1 MQNQLHSHPLFTIK
15 SELLPHDER
24 VALTYQRAKLVL
36 QTHSSYYFYLS
47 LMSYVFITSLGL
59 TASDIQFCSD
69 RFWGMMNDPI
79 MSLDI
84 AMFTVLAAH
93 VGLAIGTL
101 SRHLRKRP
109 DLKPLVQRLLR
120 FETVGL
126 YLLTERGHGLD
137 AFNIETTATQT
148 QDGYILHTPR
158 EEAAK
163 YVSVYVP
170 G

>member
-1 MQNQLHSHPLFTIK
+1 
-15 SELLPHDER
+15 
-24 VALTYQRAKLVL
+24 
-36 QTHSSYYFYLS
+36 
-47 LMSYVFITSLGL
+47 
-59 TASDIQFCSD
+59 
-69 RFWGMMNDPI
+69 MNDPI

-109 DLKPLVQRLLR
+109 DLKTLVQRLLR

-126 YLLTERGHGLD
+126 YLLTERGMASTHS
-137 AFNIETTATQT
+137 TSKQTATQT
-148 QDGYILHTPR
+148 ADGYILHTPR

-163 YVSVYVP
+163 
-170 G
+170 

>member
-1 MQNQLHSHPLFTIK
+1 
-15 SELLPHDER
+15 
-24 VALTYQRAKLVL
+24 
-36 QTHSSYYFYLS
+36 
-47 LMSYVFITSLGL
+47 MSYLILTLLLLGL

-109 DLKPLVQRLLR
+109 DFKPLVQRLLR

-148 QDGYILHTPR
+148 HDGYILHTPR

-163 YVSVYVP
+163 YVSVYLL

>member
-1 MQNQLHSHPLFTIK
+1 MAVTG
-15 SELLPHDER
+15 
-24 VALTYQRAKLVL
+24 
-36 QTHSSYYFYLS
+36 LS
-47 LMSYVFITSLGL
+47 AADV
-59 TASDIQFCSD
+59 QFCSE
-69 RFWGMMNDPI
+69 RFWTLMNDPI

-109 DLKPLVQRLLR
+109 DLKTIVQRLLR

-148 QDGYILHTPR
+148 ADGYILHTPR

-163 YVSVYVP
+163 
-170 G
+170 